1 VQEFKRAAKRQ
12 LKFAKEFSNIGLKVN
27 QID

>member
-12 LKFAKEFSNIGLKVN
+12 LKFAKEFSNIGAES
-27 QID
+27 